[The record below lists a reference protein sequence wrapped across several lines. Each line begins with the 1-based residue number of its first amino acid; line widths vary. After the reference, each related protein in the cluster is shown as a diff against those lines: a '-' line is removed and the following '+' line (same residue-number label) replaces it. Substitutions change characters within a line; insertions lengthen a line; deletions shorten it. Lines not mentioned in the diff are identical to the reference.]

1 MKHSEAQV
9 SPLTARSPETGGRHT
24 PHVTRSFGRRSV
36 LAIASSVALILA
48 HHSIYLIA
56 HGPAGYEG
64 GMSADGH
71 DGYWRAWAGGVAV
84 VGGLLA
90 AVAGWQI
97 RRLVH
102 LRHPGSRAF
111 TDSGLRDYIRS
122 MGYWWP
128 RLLVAVTA
136 LLVLHENGEYL
147 RLGLDLPA
155 LSVLGTGE
163 YGAAMPAIA
172 AVSLLM
178 SAILALI
185 EWCRRSLLARL
196 QGAAGGLRFE
206 QARASTATAD
216 RQLISL
222 LLARRGAG
230 RAPPQPA

>member
-1 MKHSEAQV
+1 M
-9 SPLTARSPETGGRHT
+9 
-24 PHVTRSFGRRSV
+24 
-36 LAIASSVALILA
+36 ASSVALILA
-48 HHSIYLIA
+48 HHAIYLIA

-64 GMSADGH
+64 GLSADGH
-71 DGYWRAWAGGVAV
+71 DGYWPAWAGGVAV

-102 LRHPGSRAF
+102 LRHPGSHAF

-136 LLVLHENGEYL
+136 LLVLHENSEYL
-147 RLGLDLPA
+147 RVGLDLPG
-155 LSVLGTGE
+155 LSVLWTGE

-172 AVSLLM
+172 VVTFLV
-178 SAILALI
+178 SAILALV
-185 EWCRRSLLARL
+185 EWCRRTLLARL
-196 QGAAGGLRFE
+196 QGGAGSLRV
-206 QARASTATAD
+206 QRARPSTATAD
-216 RQLISL
+216 RQLIAL

-230 RAPPQPA
+230 RAPPRPA